1 MSFFDVFYGERKSYD
16 SFYNHSEILNFH
28 EDDSDEV
35 DESDF
40 DDEEE

>member
-16 SFYNHSEILNFH
+16 SFYNNEILNFH
-28 EDDSDEV
+28 EDDSDED

-40 DDEEE
+40 DDEE